1 MYTINAFISFVKMFF
16 LLIIVFSFDFCVY
29 LQYYNTEVLL
39 MNAFERI
46 DHWLNENHMSRRQL
60 AIKAGIPPSTFQS
73 AMERRNKMSDRMLR
87 AIAPIMGTTV
97 DSLIT
102 SDEVESPSG
111 GRVRI
116 LDHPGSDFMAL
127 SIENLSLGE
136 VLNFCRI
143 SRSGGLPESY
153 LRSILSETIRCK
165 VDQFDS
171 PSLEEIIEKMIEISA
186 RTLQPS
192 ETEG

>member
-1 MYTINAFISFVKMFF
+1 
-16 LLIIVFSFDFCVY
+16 
-29 LQYYNTEVLL
+29 

-46 DHWLNENHMSRRQL
+46 DRWLNENHMSRRQL

-73 AMERRNKMSDRMLR
+73 AMERRNKMSDRMLQ

-127 SIENLSLGE
+127 SIENISL
-136 VLNFCRI
+136 
-143 SRSGGLPESY
+143 
-153 LRSILSETIRCK
+153 
-165 VDQFDS
+165 D
-171 PSLEEIIEKMIEISA
+171 
-186 RTLQPS
+186 
-192 ETEG
+192 

>member
-1 MYTINAFISFVKMFF
+1 
-16 LLIIVFSFDFCVY
+16 
-29 LQYYNTEVLL
+29 

-46 DHWLNENHMSRRQL
+46 DRWLNENHMSRRQL

-73 AMERRNKMSDRMLR
+73 AMERRNKMSDRMLQ

-127 SIENLSLGE
+127 SIENLSLDE

-153 LRSILSETIRCK
+153 LRPILSETIRCK

-171 PSLEEIIEKMIEISA
+171 PSLEEIIEKMIEISD
-186 RTLQPS
+186 RTSQPS
-192 ETEG
+192 KTEG

>member
-1 MYTINAFISFVKMFF
+1 
-16 LLIIVFSFDFCVY
+16 
-29 LQYYNTEVLL
+29 

-46 DHWLNENHMSRRQL
+46 DNWLNENHMSRRQL

-116 LDHPGSDFMAL
+116 LDHPESDFSAL
-127 SIENLSLGE
+127 SIENLSLDE
-136 VLNFCRI
+136 VLYFCRI
-143 SRSGGLPESY
+143 SRSGGVSEAT
-153 LRSILSETIRCK
+153 LRHILSETVRCK

-171 PSLEEIIEKMIEISA
+171 LAMEEIIEKMIEISA
-186 RTLQPS
+186 RTSQPS